1 MEGVA
6 EGERGEVR
14 DRGRGLPRPGRG
26 DRAAGADRAAGR
38 AAGPDARQAA
48 ARGVLPVPGPDR
60 AGVRRGGPRAG
71 REAGHPGRRRRD
83 RRRSGRGRGPG
94 PGNRRPGPGGRAT
107 AGRCLSLRRGRPA
120 GGSDGRHGGQH
131 AAPDRQRGRAGF
143 AGPQAGVAGPA
154 AGPGHPAGGP
164 VPAAPGHREP
174 AAGHRHADHPGRA
187 RAGPRRGASLPAGA
201 GARLQHLLRPGPGRF
216 RPGGRRAGRGRA
228 DPGTSRP
235 PGAGHAGPAAG
246 RRHGDPGQAGRRVR
260 GRVQV
265 RRHAGPGAPDRRRGD
280 RAVHPAAGAG
290 QRPVPGRGGGPG
302 RRAGPGRGDR
312 RGRGRR
318 VRRGHRRAA
327 PVRRGHVP
335 AAQVRHR
342 RGGAGRAGRPV
353 LLRAALRGRP
363 GPDPAA
369 VPGAAGRPGRGDH
382 PLGPAAADHR
392 EFGARPGR
400 AGRGVRAG
408 HHRRL
413 RGADVQVGE
422 PGFRLPGRQP
432 RLAVDQAQ
440 ARLPHRAV
448 RHR

>member
-1 MEGVA
+1 M
-6 EGERGEVR
+6 
-14 DRGRGLPRPGRG
+14 DRGLDAVEQIQVRPG
-26 DRAAGADRAAGR
+26 
-38 AAGPDARQAA
+38 
-48 ARGVLPVPGPDR
+48 
-60 AGVRRGGPRAG
+60 
-71 REAGHPGRRRRD
+71 
-83 RRRSGRGRGPG
+83 
-94 PGNRRPGPGGRAT
+94 
-107 AGRCLSLRRGRPA
+107 
-120 GGSDGRHGGQH
+120 
-131 AAPDRQRGRAGF
+131 
-143 AGPQAGVAGPA
+143 
-154 AGPGHPAGGP
+154 
-164 VPAAPGHREP
+164 
-174 AAGHRHADHPGRA
+174 
-187 RAGPRRGASLPAGA
+187 
-201 GARLQHLLRPGPGRF
+201 
-216 RPGGRRAGRGRA
+216 
-228 DPGTSRP
+228 P

-246 RRHGDPGQAGRRVR
+246 RRRGDPGQAGRRVR

-280 RAVHPAAGAG
+280 RAVHPAVGAG

-448 RHR
+448 RHRRPGRRRRVRRARPPGRRLRRGAAGRLRPGRGRVPHGEQVRRRVLRRRPGRAAGQAGAAGPPGTARPGRRPAAARRVVRARAGAGDPQRRADPVAELLGGLGRGQTGRRTGHAVPPVHREMARRQGPGGRDHHRRAGRPVPHRAACAGGS